1 MLVQLVNSLIRIL
14 AESKTTMKFG
24 TIPVNI
30 GMPADMMIGFAQAA
44 EQAGL
49 ESVWTF
55 EHVMVPENYESKY
68 PYDSSGKMGA
78 SPETSFLDPLIA
90 LSAIANAT
98 STIRLGT
105 GVNILSQANPLLLAK
120 QVASLDSV
128 SNGRFMLGAGI
139 GWLREE
145 FDAMGVPFEKRGAR
159 FDDYVQAMRKVW
171 SGDTVEHSS
180 EFINWS
186 GFKSYPLPVQNPFPV
201 IMGGDSGKIYER
213 IAKYGDGWYA
223 PTKSPE
229 DLAPRL
235 DQLKQVC
242 EDEGRDY
249 SEIEITAMWALKGGL
264 DTVKQY
270 GDMGVHRLNIP
281 ILAMGEPNPMD
292 GLTKLHDEVI
302 SKAT

>member
-1 MLVQLVNSLIRIL
+1 
-14 AESKTTMKFG
+14 MKFG
-24 TIPVNI
+24 LIPVNI
-30 GMPADMMIGFAQAA
+30 GLPAELMVSMAQAA
-44 EQAGL
+44 EQAGV

-55 EHVMVPENYESKY
+55 EHVMVPKDYESKY

-78 SPETSFLDPLIA
+78 APETSFLDPLIA
-90 LSAIANAT
+90 LTAIAQAT

-105 GVNILSQANPLLLAK
+105 GVNILSQANPLFIAK
-120 QVASLDSV
+120 QAASLDCV

-171 SGDTVEHSS
+171 AGDTVEHQS

-201 IMGGDSGKIYER
+201 IMGGASGKIYER
-213 IAKYGDGWYA
+213 IAKYGNGWYA

-229 DLAPRL
+229 ELRAKL
-235 DQLKQVC
+235 EELKAVC
-242 EDEGRDY
+242 EQEGRDY
-249 SEIEITAMWALKGGL
+249 AELEISCMWTMKGGM
-264 DTVKQY
+264 DTVQEY
-270 GDMGVHRLNIP
+270 ADMGVHRLIVP
-281 ILAMGEPNPMD
+281 WLALGEANPLD
-292 GLTKLHDEVI
+292 AVAKLGEDVI
-302 SKAT
+302 SKAA